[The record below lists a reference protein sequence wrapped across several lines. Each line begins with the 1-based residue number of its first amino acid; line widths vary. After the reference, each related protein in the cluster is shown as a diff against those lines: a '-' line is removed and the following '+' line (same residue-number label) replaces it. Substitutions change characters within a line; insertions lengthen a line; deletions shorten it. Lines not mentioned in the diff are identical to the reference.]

1 MCKGISRI
9 KESDVCKIST
19 GFNSLYMVYICCCC
33 SVAKLCPALLQP
45 HGLQTARLL
54 CPWDFPG
61 KNTRMDFHFLLW
73 EIFPSSVQLSRS
85 VVSDSLWPQRLH
97 YTRPPF
103 PLPTPRVYS
112 NSCPLS
118 RWCHP
123 NISSSVVPSSPALSP
138 SQHQGLFQW
147 VSSTGQVAKILELQ
161 FQHQSFQR
169 IFRTDFF

>member
-85 VVSDSLWPQRLH
+85 VVSDSLWPQRLQ

-123 NISSSVVPSSPALSP
+123 TISSSVVPFSSHLQSFPASGSFQMSHP
-138 SQHQGLFQW
+138 SH
-147 VSSTGQVAKILELQ
+147 QVAKVLEFQL
-161 FQHQSFQR
+161 QHQSFQW
-169 IFRTDFF
+169 ILRTNFL